1 MILAKNH
8 FDIDLPNGWK
18 DRTVHTFMG
27 PDESGVQH
35 ILTLVIDRDVSN
47 IELSEFA
54 RERINAVVDSMPGI
68 EVLKDEEKT
77 LSDGRAVHEFIYKW
91 APVNGKVIFQKQI
104 YMLIDEVGYTFS
116 ANFSE
121 KTIEA
126 IGSDV
131 EQIISS
137 FQPAGAGQS

>member
-1 MILAKNH
+1 MILTKNN

-47 IELSEFA
+47 IELSKFA

-68 EVLKDEEKT
+68 DVLRDEEKT

-91 APVNGKVIFQKQI
+91 APVDGKVIFQKQI

-131 EQIISS
+131 EHIISS